1 MSAQG
6 SIENPACAAPSFCSS
21 CLLSSPLFSAPFL
34 ALSLAPLSLS
44 LYRAFRSRALGRF
57 AHGAL
62 HMSPPFAT
70 PKIPLPGAVPCEKK
84 RTSAPW
90 ALCLAASCPTMSM
103 LFFERRGSVSGCEIN
118 AHFRSWPR
126 MRARQPCLVG
136 ARWNLPRRVWH
147 VASVRFFRTGR
158 ERFRVPCKIYTRPQ
172 VFCTSWQARRRAA
185 PRKILAPGDCFRFPV
200 APPSSLPRQGRGE
213 RGGFVKRG
221 QLEIPK
227 GVYPRRRSS
236 PRELG
241 RVW

>member
-1 MSAQG
+1 MKIPHVSLQV
-6 SIENPACAAPSFCSS
+6 S
-21 CLLSSPLFSAPFL
+21 
-34 ALSLAPLSLS
+34 LSLACSALRSFLRLSLLFPWPHSFFS
-44 LYRAFRSRALGRF
+44 LPRLSQPSYREVCTWRTPHVSALWHTQNPSAEVRP
-57 AHGAL
+57 
-62 HMSPPFAT
+62 MR
-70 PKIPLPGAVPCEKK
+70 KK

-118 AHFRSWPR
+118 AHFRPWPR
-126 MRARQPCLVG
+126 MCARQPCLVG

-200 APPSSLPRQGRGE
+200 APPPPFPGKGE
-213 RGGFVKRG
+213 GGG
-221 QLEIPK
+221 GAL
-227 GVYPRRRSS
+227 
-236 PRELG
+236 
-241 RVW
+241 